1 MELKDFISQSIQ
13 QIFEGVKQAQ
23 SQTKDMNGLIAPHK
37 LRMSDKEIPNH
48 QAIIGYH
55 HTTPIISV
63 DFDISVTTQDSTKD
77 KAGAGIFIAAIGLG
91 GQIGSETSNSQL
103 NKLRFSVPVILPLP
117 EETLKYQ
124 Q

>member
-1 MELKDFISQSIQ
+1 MELKDFVSQSIQ

-23 SQTKDMNGLIAPHK
+23 SQTKDMNGMIAPHK

-55 HTTPIISV
+55 NTTPIISV
-63 DFDISVTTQDSTKD
+63 DFDIAVTTQDVTKD

-91 GQIGSETSNSQL
+91 GQIGSETLNSQL